1 MSVLLEELMIEEG
14 NSIFH
19 TPEYM
24 LYIRSHLLY
33 LKANSGRVE
42 LDAGLVYKFE
52 YNFYSLL
59 VELKYPFEDFVVL
72 LIVNGFN
79 DPIEMTKDFRSLLVP
94 APEVVSRL
102 KSLYRHQNKRI

>member
-1 MSVLLEELMIEEG
+1 MSALLEGLMIEEG

-33 LKANSGRVE
+33 LKANSARVE

-59 VELKYPFEDFVVL
+59 VELKYPFEDFVIL

-94 APEVVSRL
+94 GPEIISRL